1 VRNAHSV
8 DLHVVHNSR
17 YSHRCKA
24 LSRFTYAYRV
34 PEDLPMEIA
43 VSKYGISIFC
53 NFAIALR
60 AMVGIKGAK
69 PE

>member
-1 VRNAHSV
+1 
-8 DLHVVHNSR
+8 
-17 YSHRCKA
+17 
-24 LSRFTYAYRV
+24 
-34 PEDLPMEIA
+34 MEMA

-60 AMVGIKGAK
+60 AMVGIKGAE